1 MSVQAQEACASGG
14 IAGFG
19 ARAKQLRLQYTFKF
33 ITKKIKVPGK
43 KKKRKKTIRLP
54 LKKKGKP
61 ILDNLGMQIS
71 FTEIPDPSSSMA
83 LLRTSAA
90 QAASC
95 VPPALKQGV
104 GAFFFFASDDAMRLL
119 FQEPQIAGLRPAGA
133 GSSQG
138 PTGGVGPGST

>member
-1 MSVQAQEACASGG
+1 
-14 IAGFG
+14 
-19 ARAKQLRLQYTFKF
+19 
-33 ITKKIKVPGK
+33 
-43 KKKRKKTIRLP
+43 
-54 LKKKGKP
+54 
-61 ILDNLGMQIS
+61 MQIS

-119 FQEPQIAGLRPAGA
+119 FQQPQIAGLRPAGA